1 MKFKG
6 TAWMLVVFL
15 ILGIYYFLVD
25 LPAEKKKTKEKEM
38 AGKVLYFK
46 TADVKEFSLIKAG
59 KTITLQ
65 QNPESNWN
73 LIQPLKTKGDNPESD
88 SFLSEIENLD

>member
-6 TAWMLVVFL
+6 TARMLVVFL

-38 AGKVLYFK
+38 AGKVLFLK
-46 TADVKEFSLIKAG
+46 QLMSRNSL
-59 KTITLQ
+59 
-65 QNPESNWN
+65 
-73 LIQPLKTKGDNPESD
+73 
-88 SFLSEIENLD
+88 